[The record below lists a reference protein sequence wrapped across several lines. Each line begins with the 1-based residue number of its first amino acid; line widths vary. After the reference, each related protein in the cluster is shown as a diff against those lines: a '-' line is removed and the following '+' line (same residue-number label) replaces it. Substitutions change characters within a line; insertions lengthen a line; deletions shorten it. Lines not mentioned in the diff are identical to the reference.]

1 MTRHPKRYHC
11 RYRRKCNL
19 SILIF
24 PFSPHEPIEICQSR
38 ASSTWRRHSVCAIP
52 ILPYFPCNSPSSLNS
67 NSRLLSSPS
76 PFPLL
81 RFLPPFPVA
90 TRPWRRQRQKVS
102 EYDHHPYVLT
112 LIHLPTTTRRFSLLA
127 NNLPLGLG
135 ILLYDWLVCFSS
147 PKRLTCIQVTETPD
161 SLPLSLWRTHVC
173 RGDNNKDDQPPH
185 DEPFPPLTAFVMRP
199 FLNYRLHRLSFA
211 PKLSQREKVCG
222 SEKEKQM

>member
-81 RFLPPFPVA
+81 RFLPPFPVV
-90 TRPWRRQRQKVS
+90 TRPWRRQKRKGEWVRPSSVRIDPHSSSDNDTSVQ
-102 EYDHHPYVLT
+102 
-112 LIHLPTTTRRFSLLA
+112 
-127 NNLPLGLG
+127 PLGKQLTFGLG
-135 ILLYDWLVCFSS
+135 HLAL
-147 PKRLTCIQVTETPD
+147 RLT
-161 SLPLSLWRTHVC
+161 SLFLFSKKTNLHSSHGDTRLFASLALAHT
-173 RGDNNKDDQPPH
+173 
-185 DEPFPPLTAFVMRP
+185 
-199 FLNYRLHRLSFA
+199 RLSWG
-211 PKLSQREKVCG
+211 Q
-222 SEKEKQM
+222 Q